1 MSSVPVIKII
11 ALTGFNYIKLI
22 IFRYGVWIR
31 TLTSAMPCSALSDEL
46 SSQLGAGHYVDR
58 L

>member
-11 ALTGFNYIKLI
+11 ALAGFNYIKLI

-31 TLTSAMPCSALSDEL
+31 TLTSVMPCSAPPDEL
-46 SSQLGAGHYVDR
+46 SSQLRAGRCVDR